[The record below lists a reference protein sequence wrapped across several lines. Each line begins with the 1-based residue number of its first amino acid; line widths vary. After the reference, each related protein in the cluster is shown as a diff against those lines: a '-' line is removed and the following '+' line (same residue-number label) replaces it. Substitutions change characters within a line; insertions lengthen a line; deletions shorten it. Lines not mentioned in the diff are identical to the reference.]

1 MNGYSY
7 ASPKSRKITVNPLG
21 EINGKT
27 GEGVGGYGY
36 SVASYNFD
44 TSKGDLRDGK
54 GFSAINAFLPYAAKR
69 IYYYRRIS
77 GEDAVLDAVLVW
89 CGDGYIYSL
98 KLAGGTPVKLAALYF
113 TKEPTAVNYNF
124 NGEDVMIFSSENAE
138 LKIYDGTNVITVSSA
153 PKVESMCVHGERLF
167 LTDSSNH
174 NSLWFSDDFDPTN
187 WNVSLSEAGFIDMI
201 GEKGRLLKVIS
212 FGGYIYV
219 FRSYGITRVTA
230 YGNQKSFSVADLF
243 VSSGKIR
250 GESITVC
257 GDCVLFFAS
266 DGLYR
271 FDGLSAAR
279 ISDAYKESID
289 FSFGKVRG
297 AYYNGRAYFVVK
309 AVFEGESEN
318 CLFNVDPKNYS
329 EYYFIKGGKPVD
341 VTVAGGV
348 NDYELLLVS
357 GDGKILRL
365 TDECATA
372 GVPNTKIWLGKF
384 GDFGFT
390 AKRKLLSEISFYSA
404 TALQIEVSADGRTKV
419 YGVKGKI
426 ERQIIRPNLTADRF
440 SVKVKCTEKGARVVG
455 LTLKLRYY
463 DD

>member
-89 CGDGYIYSL
+89 CGDGYIYSV

-266 DGLYR
+266 D
-271 FDGLSAAR
+271 
-279 ISDAYKESID
+279 AYKESID

-348 NDYELLLVS
+348 NDYELLLAS

-365 TDECATA
+365 TDECAMA

-404 TALQIEVSADGRTKV
+404 TALQIEVSADGRTKA

-426 ERQIIRPNLTADRF
+426 ERHIIRPNLTADRF

>member
-1 MNGYSY
+1 M
-7 ASPKSRKITVNPLG
+7 
-21 EINGKT
+21 
-27 GEGVGGYGY
+27 
-36 SVASYNFD
+36 
-44 TSKGDLRDGK
+44 
-54 GFSAINAFLPYAAKR
+54 
-69 IYYYRRIS
+69 
-77 GEDAVLDAVLVW
+77 
-89 CGDGYIYSL
+89 
-98 KLAGGTPVKLAALYF
+98 
-113 TKEPTAVNYNF
+113 
-124 NGEDVMIFSSENAE
+124 
-138 LKIYDGTNVITVSSA
+138 
-153 PKVESMCVHGERLF
+153 LF
-167 LTDSSNH
+167 RS
-174 NSLWFSDDFDPTN
+174 
-187 WNVSLSEAGFIDMI
+187 SEAGFIDMI

-271 FDGLSAAR
+271 FDGLSAVR

-348 NDYELLLVS
+348 NDYELLLAS